1 MHKLYHVSWGRSSM
15 KGKRRDKKG
24 RILQPGEYQN
34 KETGRYYYKYTDSM
48 KKRKTVYSWCLIP
61 TDRPPSG
68 VRQDKCLR
76 DKIKDIEK
84 EQSLGVWHDNTTVCQ
99 LVDRYLTTKTGVR
112 QSTRGGYRT
121 VQNILRKE
129 PFGQLPIYKVKLS
142 DAKLFF
148 IKLQRDGKG
157 FSSIHTIRGVLRP
170 AFQMA
175 VDDEM
180 LIRNPFEFQLASVV
194 VNDSVKREALSPAD
208 EKRFLEFIKEDAH
221 YSRYYDGIF
230 ILLNTGLRISEFC
243 ALTKRDIDFN
253 ENILHVERQLLRTSN
268 MQYVIET
275 TKTSSGTRHLPM
287 SEEVR
292 DAFKRILANRK
303 RPKAEPIIHGYSG
316 FLYLDKDDKPM
327 LALHWQHYFKRAVN
341 KYNSSHKLQL
351 PVITPHVCRH
361 TYCSKMARAGM
372 NPKALQYLMGHSE
385 IAVTM
390 NVYTH
395 LGSDDARAEMMKMG
409 LLESEKTEIK
419 MFKSS

>member
-1 MHKLYHVSWGRSSM
+1 M

-24 RILQPGEYQN
+24 RILQPGEGQI
-34 KETGRYYYKYTDSM
+34 KETGRYYYKYTDAM

-61 TDRPPSG
+61 TDKPPSG
-68 VRQDKCLR
+68 VRKDKCLR
-76 DKIKDIEK
+76 DKIKDIER
-84 EQSLGVWHDNTTVCQ
+84 EQSMGVWHDNTTVCQ

-129 PFGQLPIYKVKLS
+129 SFGQLPIYKVKLS

-148 IKLQRDGKG
+148 IKLQREGKG

-180 LIRNPFEFQLASVV
+180 LLRNPFEFQLASVV
-194 VNDSVKREALSPAD
+194 INDSVKREALSPAD
-208 EKRFLEFIKEDAH
+208 EQRFLDFLKEDSY

-230 ILLNTGLRISEFC
+230 VLLNTGLRISEFC

-253 ENILHVERQLLRTSN
+253 EKVLHVERQLLRTSD
-268 MQYVIET
+268 MKYIIEQ
-275 TKTSSGTRHLPM
+275 TKTTCGTRHLPM
-287 SEEVR
+287 SEDVCA
-292 DAFKRILANRK
+292 AFKRILSNRK
-303 RPKAEPIIHGYSG
+303 KPKIEPIVQGHSG
-316 FLYLDKDDKPM
+316 FLFLDKDDKPM

-341 KYNSSHKLQL
+341 KYNSTHKLQL
-351 PVITPHVCRH
+351 PQITPHICRH

-409 LLESEKTEIK
+409 LLESDKSEIK
-419 MFKSS
+419 IFKTS